1 MKNYYFTLIL
11 KDYRPLKLIFFILT
25 SYLLIDELRIFLYV
39 KPTLTSVSQTNLTP
53 HNFPEILLCPLP
65 SYNQSALSEVGYAD
79 SYWYSYGLPLNNS
92 FRKERSTR
100 GLRFRYYCRQLSYI
114 IQTQLKAPKSPC

>member
-1 MKNYYFTLIL
+1 MRNYYFTLIL

-79 SYWYSYGLPLNNS
+79 SYWYSYGLPLNNT
-92 FRKERSTR
+92 FRPESYTQ
-100 GLRFRYYCRQLSYI
+100 GLRFICYCPMS
-114 IQTQLKAPKSPC
+114 

>member
-1 MKNYYFTLIL
+1 MRNYYFTLIL

-79 SYWYSYGLPLNNS
+79 SYWYSYGLPLNNT
-92 FRKERSTR
+92 FRPESYSRSEIHM
-100 GLRFRYYCRQLSYI
+100 LLFYVI
-114 IQTQLKAPKSPC
+114 ETQLKASKAPC